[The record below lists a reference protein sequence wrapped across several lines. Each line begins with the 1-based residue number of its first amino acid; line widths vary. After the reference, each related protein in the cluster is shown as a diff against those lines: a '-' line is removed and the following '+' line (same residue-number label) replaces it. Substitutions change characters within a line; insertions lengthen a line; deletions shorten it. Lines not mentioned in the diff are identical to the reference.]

1 MKRKISNHKFVF
13 LVLSS
18 FFVTFCLSFTIN
30 TFSKMITK
38 LSDVQDSKTVAKWDV
53 SANLPD
59 ATYTIVS
66 TDEQT
71 YQISVTNNSEV
82 ALTYSIKITNKSQNS
97 LVYLDG
103 TQRTDLKNDY
113 TFNDVGT
120 INANDTNK
128 TKQHTLKFVSTPDVS
143 EYNNRQVKIEVIFK
157 QKNPS

>member
-1 MKRKISNHKFVF
+1 MKKNLTKRKYIF
-13 LVLSS
+13 LLFSTFIVS
-18 FFVTFCLSFTIN
+18 FCLSFSISS
-30 TFSKMITK
+30 FAKMITQ
-38 LSDVQDSKTVAKWDV
+38 LSSVQNSRTVAKWDV

-66 TDEQT
+66 TDDET
-71 YQISVTNNSEV
+71 YQISVTNNSDV

-103 TQRTDLKNDY
+103 TKRTDLKNDY
-113 TFNDVGT
+113 TFNNVGT

-128 TKQHTLKFVSTPDVS
+128 TKQHTLKFVSTPDAL

>member
-1 MKRKISNHKFVF
+1 M
-13 LVLSS
+13 
-18 FFVTFCLSFTIN
+18 
-30 TFSKMITK
+30 
-38 LSDVQDSKTVAKWDV
+38 
-53 SANLPD
+53 PD

-103 TQRTDLKNDY
+103 TQRKDLKNDY